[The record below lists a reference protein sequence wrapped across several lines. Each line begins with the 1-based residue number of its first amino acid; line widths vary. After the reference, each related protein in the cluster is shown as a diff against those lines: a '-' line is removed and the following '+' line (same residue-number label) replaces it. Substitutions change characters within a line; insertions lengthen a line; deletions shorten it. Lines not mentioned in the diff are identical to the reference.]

1 MLREDD
7 RHTSTMQKR
16 LNRATKQSI
25 SSCNK
30 GYIGRRKRLF
40 YDAKQALWRNVK
52 REHIARIRPNNH
64 IRQNIRYLQYYFIIC
79 DMRVV
84 GHPSANN
91 GLSRS

>member
-1 MLREDD
+1 
-7 RHTSTMQKR
+7 MQKR